1 MPFTHDTSS
10 TDTSVSPTQTAL
22 DFPVPKDG
30 HVAAVAVTVGVV
42 GVFLFGLITWLVLRL
57 RRRPADA
64 APSSHMQRI
73 FTFTDH
79 RPSTE
84 SKFSFSKFLPLQEE
98 RANLMDS
105 VSVRRPS
112 RVDHQQDD
120 GSWDFSDPDP
130 THGFVPSTRKCQ
142 LPPLCTL
149 PHSNRSSIYKGEV
162 SPRSVVDSDLET
174 PPPVYCRD
182 GSSSPLYSPPKYH
195 LPRPAV

>member
-10 TDTSVSPTQTAL
+10 TGTSVSPTQTAL

-42 GVFLFGLITWLVLRL
+42 GVVLFGLITWLVLRL

-64 APSSHMQRI
+64 APFSHTQRVFASI
-73 FTFTDH
+73 DH

-84 SKFSFSKFLPLQEE
+84 SKFSFI
-98 RANLMDS
+98 
-105 VSVRRPS
+105 SVRRPS

-130 THGFVPSTRKCQ
+130 THGFVPLARKCQ

-149 PHSNRSSIYKGEV
+149 PHSNHSSIYKSEV
-162 SPRSVVDSDLET
+162 SLRSVVDSDLET

-182 GSSSPLYSPPKYH
+182 GSSWPLYSPPKYH